1 VIEEKG
7 EGKRRKTKLMLN
19 KKAEFAENS

>member
-7 EGKRRKTKLMLN
+7 EGKRRKNKLMLN